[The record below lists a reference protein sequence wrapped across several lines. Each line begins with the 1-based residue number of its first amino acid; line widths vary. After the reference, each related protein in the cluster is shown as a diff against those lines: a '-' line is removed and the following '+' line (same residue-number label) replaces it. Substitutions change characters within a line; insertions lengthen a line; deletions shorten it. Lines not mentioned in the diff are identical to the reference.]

1 MNSTVVAVD
10 FSLTTNGAAQPAS
23 HLQVAVGGVLPPQ
36 QQPPLTEH
44 INDSFSQVFVV
55 PLHIM
60 GTQTPTIIA
69 LSNTHQVVSW
79 KLMNTNY
86 LYW

>member
-23 HLQVAVGGVLPPQ
+23 HLQAAVGGVLPPQ

-44 INDSFSQVFVV
+44 INDSFSQVSVV